1 MRLAHCSDLHLL
13 SHDGARWL
21 DLANKRWIGAMNLLS
36 SRSRH
41 YHVSAFDHMV
51 EDMNAQGI
59 EHVLCTGDVT
69 NLALEQEF
77 KFARAKFDLLTNGP
91 EHVTVIP
98 GNHDAYVAE
107 GIAHFATAFDEYHRA
122 DPGWEWTEADRDP
135 EDPTDELRWPIVR
148 VRGPLAII
156 GISTSRQTPWFTAY
170 GRIGAGQLARVKKS
184 LDDARLSGRLRIVA
198 IHHPP
203 AGKRAQS
210 KIRGLRDHAAF
221 AEVIAGSGA
230 DLIVH
235 GHEHQDLSELL
246 AGPQGTQV
254 PVRGVA
260 SGTYEHNRPERTA
273 RYRIF
278 EISGGKIVS
287 DSVRVWSRSQ
297 GRFEA
302 EPGTAQQSN
311 YVS

>member
-41 YHVSAFDHMV
+41 YHVDAFDHMID
-51 EDMNAQGI
+51 DMNAQHI

-77 KFARAKFDLLTNGP
+77 KFARAKFDRLAGGP

-107 GIAHFATAFDEYHRA
+107 GIAHFATVFDEYHRA
-122 DPGWEWTEADRDP
+122 DLGWTWTEADR
-135 EDPTDELRWPIVR
+135 EDAEDDLRWPIVR
-148 VRGPLAII
+148 VRGDLALI
-156 GISTSRQTPWFTAY
+156 GLSTSRATPWFTAY
-170 GRIGAGQLARVKKS
+170 GRVGKGQLARLRKALSDPRLANK
-184 LDDARLSGRLRIVA
+184 ARLVA

-203 AGKRAQS
+203 AGRRAKN
-210 KIRGLRDHAAF
+210 KIRGLRDHDGF
-221 AEVIAGSGA
+221 AEVIGEVGA

-235 GHEHQDLSELL
+235 GHEHQDLTEELN
-246 AGPQGTQV
+246 GPTGPI
-254 PVRGVA
+254 PVRGIA
-260 SGTYEHNRPERTA
+260 SGTYHHNKEDRIG

-278 EISGGKIVS
+278 EIEGGKIVS
-287 DSVRVWSRSQ
+287 DSVRVWNRATGS
-297 GRFEA
+297 FEA
-302 EPGTAQQSN
+302 QSGTSQQSN
-311 YVS
+311 YAT

>member
-41 YHVSAFDHMV
+41 YHVDAFDHMID
-51 EDMNAQGI
+51 DMNAEGI

-69 NLALEQEF
+69 NLALEKEF
-77 KFARAKFDLLTNGP
+77 KFARGKFDRLAGGP

-107 GIAHFATAFDEYHRA
+107 GIAHFATVFDEYHRA
-122 DPGWEWTEADRDP
+122 DSDWQWTDADRDVD
-135 EDPTDELRWPIVR
+135 DPDDDLRWPIVR
-148 VRGPLAII
+148 MRGELAII
-156 GISTSRQTPWFTAY
+156 GVSTSRATPWFTAY
-170 GRIGAGQLARVKKS
+170 GRVGPGQLARLRKTLADSRLAGK
-184 LDDARLSGRLRIVA
+184 ARLVA

-203 AGKRAQS
+203 AGKRAAN
-210 KIRGLRDHAAF
+210 KIRGLRDHVSF
-221 AEVIAGSGA
+221 AQVIADVGA

-235 GHEHQDLSELL
+235 GHEHQDLTEEL
-246 AGPQGTQV
+246 AGPAGPI
-254 PVRGVA
+254 PVRGIA
-260 SGTYEHNRPERTA
+260 SGTYHHNKPDRIG

-278 EISGGKIVS
+278 EIERGKIVS
-287 DSVRVWSRSQ
+287 DYVRVWNRES

-302 EPGTAQQSN
+302 HTGTSQQSN